1 MVDCAR
7 SRDAQIT
14 ATPPAENMAVHA
26 LPSGGSSKS
35 QRCSVMVLAEP
46 PAEGAVYLGTIHLA
60 GRVSKEADVI
70 MAVDRKAC
78 EMNANAVFVR
88 QIQQRSTA
96 GEIDY
101 EITAAAYAISG
112 AVAPPGAAERP
123 PAKP

>member
-1 MVDCAR
+1 M
-7 SRDAQIT
+7 
-14 ATPPAENMAVHA
+14 PPAADMAIHA
-26 LPSGGSSKS
+26 LPSGGSPKS

-46 PAEGAVYLGTIHLA
+46 PGKGAVSVGTIHLA

-78 EMNANAVFVR
+78 EMSANAIFVR

-96 GEIDY
+96 GQIDY
-101 EITAAAYAISG
+101 EIIAAAYAVSG
-112 AVAPPGAAERP
+112 LAASPAPEEQS